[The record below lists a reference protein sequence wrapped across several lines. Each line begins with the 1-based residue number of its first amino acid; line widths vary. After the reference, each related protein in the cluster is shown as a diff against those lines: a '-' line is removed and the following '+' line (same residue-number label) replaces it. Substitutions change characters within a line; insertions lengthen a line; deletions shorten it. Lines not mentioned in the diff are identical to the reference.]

1 MKTLGLALTVV
12 ACAASGA
19 SGTETSLANPR
30 IDMKGY
36 LDVARAAARYRDS
49 HRVTEAEFVR
59 MAAEPDTIVLDARS
73 PEKYRQLHIAGAV
86 NLTFADI
93 SEESLAR
100 LLPDRDA
107 RILIYC
113 NNNFAGDE
121 SAFPRKLASASL
133 NLSTYVALYD
143 YGYRN
148 VYELAPLLDVKTAK
162 VRLVSGEQTAR

>member
-1 MKTLGLALTVV
+1 MKRLGLALAVV
-12 ACAASGA
+12 ACTASGSRGA
-19 SGTETSLANPR
+19 EAPPTNPR
-30 IDMKGY
+30 IDMTAY
-36 LDVARAAARYRDS
+36 LDVARTAARHRES
-49 HRVTEAEFVR
+49 HRLTEAEFIR
-59 MAAEPDTIVLDARS
+59 MAAEPRTTVLDARS
-73 PEKYRQLHIAGAV
+73 AEKYRRLHIAGAV

-100 LLPDRDA
+100 LLPDKDG

-113 NNNFAGDE
+113 NNNFVGDE

-148 VYELAPLLDVKTAK
+148 VYELAPLLDVRAAK
-162 VRLVSGEQTAR
+162 VRLVSGEKTAR

>member
-1 MKTLGLALTVV
+1 MRTLGLALAVM
-12 ACAASGA
+12 ACTASQA
-19 SGTETSLANPR
+19 GTETGVANPR

-36 LDVARAAARYRDS
+36 LDVGRAAARHRDS

-59 MAAEPDTIVLDARS
+59 MAAEPDTVVLDARS

-100 LLPDRDA
+100 LLPDKDV

-113 NNNFAGDE
+113 NNNFEGDE

-133 NLSTYVALYD
+133 NLSTYIALYD

-148 VYELAPLLDVKTAK
+148 VYELAPLVDVRTAK
-162 VRLVSGEQTAR
+162 VSLVSGERTAR

>member
-1 MKTLGLALTVV
+1 MRKLGLVMAVL
-12 ACAASGA
+12 ACTASGA
-19 SGTETSLANPR
+19 GGTETPIANPR
-30 IDMKGY
+30 IDMTAH
-36 LDVARAAARYRDS
+36 LDVAGAAARYRES
-49 HRVTEAEFVR
+49 HRLTEAEFVR
-59 MAAEPDTIVLDARS
+59 MAAEPGTIVLDARS
-73 PEKYRQLHIAGAV
+73 PEKYRQLHVAGAA

-100 LLPDRDA
+100 LLPDKDG

-113 NNNFAGDE
+113 NNNFVGDE

-148 VYELAPLLDVKTAK
+148 VYELAPLLDVRTTKI
-162 VRLVSGEQTAR
+162 RLVSGGQTAR

>member
-1 MKTLGLALTVV
+1 MKNLGLVLTVIACV
-12 ACAASGA
+12 ASAARGA
-19 SGTETSLANPR
+19 DTSLANPR
-30 IDMKGY
+30 IDMKAY
-36 LDVARAAARYRDS
+36 LEVARTAASYRDS
-49 HRVTEAEFVR
+49 HRLTEEEFIR
-59 MAAEPDTIVLDARS
+59 MAAEPGTIVLDARS
-73 PEKYRQLHIAGAV
+73 PEKYRQLHVAGAV

-100 LLPDRDA
+100 LLPDKGA

-148 VYELAPLLDVKTAK
+148 VYELAPLLDVRTAK
-162 VRLVSGEQTAR
+162 VRLVSGQQTAR

>member
-1 MKTLGLALTVV
+1 MEA
-12 ACAASGA
+12 
-19 SGTETSLANPR
+19 
-30 IDMKGY
+30 Y
-36 LDVARAAARYRDS
+36 LDVARAAARYRES

-100 LLPDRDA
+100 LLPDKDA

-143 YGYRN
+143 YGYRG
-148 VYELAPLLDVKTAK
+148 VYELAPLLDVRTAR
-162 VRLVSGEQTAR
+162 VRLVSGEQTGR

>member
-1 MKTLGLALTVV
+1 MRKLGLAMAVI
-12 ACAASGA
+12 ACTASQAGA
-19 SGTETSLANPR
+19 ETRVANPR

-36 LDVARAAARYRDS
+36 LDVARAAARYRES

-100 LLPDRDA
+100 LLPDKDA

-121 SAFPRKLASASL
+121 SAFPRKRASASL

-148 VYELAPLLDVKTAK
+148 VYELAPLLDVATAS
-162 VRLVSGEQTAR
+162 VSLVSGEQTAR

>member
-1 MKTLGLALTVV
+1 MRKLGLATAVIAFSALE
-12 ACAASGA
+12 AR
-19 SGTETSLANPR
+19 GTETSIANPR
-30 IDMKGY
+30 VDMKAY
-36 LDVARAAARYRDS
+36 LDVSRAAARHRES

-100 LLPDRDA
+100 LLPDKDG

-113 NNNFAGDE
+113 NNNFVGDE

-148 VYELAPLLDVKTAK
+148 VYELAPLLDVGSAK
-162 VRLVSGEQTAR
+162 VRLVSGGQTAR

>member
-1 MKTLGLALTVV
+1 MRRLGLALTVI
-12 ACAASGA
+12 ACTASGA

-30 IDMKGY
+30 IDMKAY
-36 LDVARAAARYRDS
+36 LDVARTAARYRES
-49 HRVTEAEFVR
+49 HRLAEAEFIR
-59 MAAEPDTIVLDARS
+59 MAAEPGTIVLDARS

-100 LLPDRDA
+100 LLPDKDG

-113 NNNFAGDE
+113 NNNFVGDE

-148 VYELAPLLDVKTAK
+148 VYELAPLLDVRTTRI
-162 VRLVSGEQTAR
+162 RLVSGEQTAR

>member
-1 MKTLGLALTVV
+1 MRKLGLAIAVM
-12 ACAASGA
+12 ACTASQA
-19 SGTETSLANPR
+19 ETETSIANPR
-30 IDMKGY
+30 IDMKAH
-36 LDVARAAARYRDS
+36 LDVARAAARWRET
-49 HRVTEAEFVR
+49 HRLTEAEFIR
-59 MAAEPDTIVLDARS
+59 MAAEPGTTVLDARS

-100 LLPDRDA
+100 LLPDKDG

-133 NLSTYVALYD
+133 NLSTFAALYD

-148 VYELAPLLDVKTAK
+148 VYELAPLLDVRTAK
-162 VRLVSGEQTAR
+162 VRLVSEEQTAR

>member
-1 MKTLGLALTVV
+1 MKA
-12 ACAASGA
+12 
-19 SGTETSLANPR
+19 
-30 IDMKGY
+30 Y
-36 LDVARAAARYRDS
+36 LDVARAAARYRES

-73 PEKYRQLHIAGAV
+73 TEKYRQLHIAGAV

-100 LLPDRDA
+100 LLPDKDA

-143 YGYRN
+143 YGYRS
-148 VYELAPLLDVKTAK
+148 VYELAPLLDVRTAR